1 MGEEAHAQR
10 HLGTLPDRTKHG
22 KAADVKRG
30 SRSSRTC
37 KRYGKRK
44 SHRNDH
50 ERAEVAALLSQTM
63 RDVSE
68 RKITLRQAM
77 VVSRIALSLAKVIEV
92 ADLNDR
98 VEFIEQTL
106 KRRKSK

>member
-1 MGEEAHAQR
+1 MENENHTETTMSA
-10 HLGTLPDRTKHG
+10 
-22 KAADVKRG
+22 
-30 SRSSRTC
+30 
-37 KRYGKRK
+37 
-44 SHRNDH
+44 
-50 ERAEVAALLSQTM
+50 AEVAAVLSQTM

-77 VVSRIALSLAKVIEV
+77 AVSRIALSLAKVIEV